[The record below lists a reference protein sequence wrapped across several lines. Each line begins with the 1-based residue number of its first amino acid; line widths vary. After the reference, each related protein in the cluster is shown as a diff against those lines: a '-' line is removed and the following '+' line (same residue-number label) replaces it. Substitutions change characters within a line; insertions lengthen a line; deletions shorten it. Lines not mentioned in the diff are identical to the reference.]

1 MQQRARRPQRAGETG
16 PTSTP
21 TPAPASSGRVMRSVD
36 VRSLQQTAGNRVA
49 RRAALGALQRSVQV
63 GAADHP
69 SEAEADRVAR
79 DVMSDMGQTDT
90 AQRAEEDELQM
101 KRDDSVQRMEGD
113 DELQAKRDDSVQRA
127 AEEEELQAK
136 HDDSVQRAAEEE
148 ELQAKFDDSVQRAA
162 EEEELQAKRDDS
174 VQREAA
180 GPEVGHEG
188 GAASHATG
196 DAINRAKGGGRGIPE
211 NVRGKMES
219 SFGADF
225 SNVRV
230 HSDGESQ
237 SLNKKV
243 GAKAFTTGSDIFFGK
258 SGFNPASSSGQEL
271 LAHELTHV
279 VQQGAARSLDEDAHS
294 ADDGHQH

>member
-1 MQQRARRPQRAGETG
+1 
-16 PTSTP
+16 
-21 TPAPASSGRVMRSVD
+21 MRSVD

-79 DVMSDMGQTDT
+79 DVMSDMGQADT
-90 AQRAEEDELQM
+90 AQRAAEEDELQM
-101 KRDDSVQRMEGD
+101 KRDDSVQRMEGE
-113 DELQAKRDDSVQRA
+113 DELQAKRDDSVQRAAEEDELQMKRDDSVQRAAEEDELQMKRDDSVQRA

-148 ELQAKFDDSVQRAA
+148 ELQAKH
-162 EEEELQAKRDDS
+162 DDS

-188 GAASHATG
+188 GTASHATG

-294 ADDGHQH
+294 QGDGHQH

>member
-16 PTSTP
+16 PTSAP
-21 TPAPASSGRVMRSVD
+21 TPAPASAGRVMRSVD
-36 VRSLQQTAGNRVA
+36 VRFLQQTAGNRVA
-49 RRAALGALQRSVQV
+49 RRAALGALQRSVEV

-79 DVMSDMGQTDT
+79 DVMSDIGQADT
-90 AQRAEEDELQM
+90 AQRAAEEDELQM
-101 KRDDSVQRMEGD
+101 
-113 DELQAKRDDSVQRA
+113 KRDDSVQRA

-136 HDDSVQRAAEEE
+136 H
-148 ELQAKFDDSVQRAA
+148 
-162 EEEELQAKRDDS
+162 DDS

-196 DAINRAKGGGRGIPE
+196 DAINRAKGGGRSIPE

-279 VQQGAARSLDEDAHS
+279 VQQGASRSLDEDAHS
-294 ADDGHQH
+294 KGDGHQH

>member
-1 MQQRARRPQRAGETG
+1 
-16 PTSTP
+16 
-21 TPAPASSGRVMRSVD
+21 MRSVD

-79 DVMSDMGQTDT
+79 DVMSDMGQADT

-113 DELQAKRDDSVQRA
+113 DELQAKRDDTVQRA

-136 HDDSVQRAAEEE
+136 FDDTVQRAAEEDELQAKRDESVQRAAEEE

-162 EEEELQAKRDDS
+162 EEEELQAKHDDS
-174 VQREAA
+174 VQREAV

-294 ADDGHQH
+294 KGDGHQH